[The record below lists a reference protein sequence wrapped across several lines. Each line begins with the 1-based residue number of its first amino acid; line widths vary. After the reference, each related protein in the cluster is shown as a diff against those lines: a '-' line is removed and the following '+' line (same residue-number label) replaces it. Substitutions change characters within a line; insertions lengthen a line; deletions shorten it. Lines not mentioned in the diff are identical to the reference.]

1 MSDKR
6 IDIDCQSIEQLLR
19 LKPFE
24 QRIVKK
30 SFEVGDYLVSQGDS
44 FLYLPIVKSGVV
56 RLDCTSIVKDVLL
69 DYVVAGEVCM
79 VSFSHYN
86 AMDKLLFAAQALTR
100 VEAWLLPRD
109 IISELLE
116 KDRDFVGSLLNRLS
130 FEFQHI
136 LQLYIGLQNDDLEK
150 RLERYLQKYS
160 RKLELNGV
168 KLTHQQI
175 AIDLGVSRESVSRIM
190 SKKGNL

>member
-44 FLYLPIVKSGVV
+44 FLYLPIVKLGVV